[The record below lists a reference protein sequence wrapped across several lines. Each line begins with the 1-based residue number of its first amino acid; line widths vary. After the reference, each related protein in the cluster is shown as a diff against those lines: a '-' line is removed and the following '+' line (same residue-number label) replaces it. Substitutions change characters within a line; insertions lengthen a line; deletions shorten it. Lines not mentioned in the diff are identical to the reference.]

1 MVPAV
6 SPKMQSPIRFFASVL
21 SLFAHTA
28 FPYAS
33 LCAFPEMLP
42 SVNPLD
48 NRTHSSNFPSS
59 KSPPAPRA
67 RSNPTTFVVIKN
79 DRPCVEL
86 SYLDLF
92 RAYHPSTSASSS
104 AFPSPRA
111 SLAAA
116 SSVASVSVAY
126 SSFARDGTARVVIGI
141 ATSVASARRRDVAVE
156 EDAFAREGATAS
168 VAGADIVVVVVV
180 VVAPKIDERV
190 TDDRL
195 LIHRHASTR
204 AREGD
209 MSSARAVREA
219 MRRAASIGATA
230 SETATTTR
238 ASGIHQSFARSIGSR
253 GVPDEYGQPA
263 TGGTSFLGTPKNH
276 RELLEKRPMSPDGF
290 AADGSWSPHY
300 KFPAVALSS
309 ITNRVTG
316 VALTGAMSAGGV
328 IALVGGPEAVPMT
341 IEMFKAHAPFAVM
354 PAKFALSFP
363 FVFHTLGG
371 FRHLVWDTTTK
382 GIDNESAN
390 TSSLV
395 IFSASAAA
403 SAALAAYTW

>member
-1 MVPAV
+1 
-6 SPKMQSPIRFFASVL
+6 
-21 SLFAHTA
+21 
-28 FPYAS
+28 
-33 LCAFPEMLP
+33 
-42 SVNPLD
+42 
-48 NRTHSSNFPSS
+48 
-59 KSPPAPRA
+59 
-67 RSNPTTFVVIKN
+67 
-79 DRPCVEL
+79 
-86 SYLDLF
+86 
-92 RAYHPSTSASSS
+92 
-104 AFPSPRA
+104 
-111 SLAAA
+111 
-116 SSVASVSVAY
+116 
-126 SSFARDGTARVVIGI
+126 
-141 ATSVASARRRDVAVE
+141 
-156 EDAFAREGATAS
+156 
-168 VAGADIVVVVVV
+168 
-180 VVAPKIDERV
+180 
-190 TDDRL
+190 
-195 LIHRHASTR
+195 
-204 AREGD
+204 

-276 RELLEKRPMSPDGF
+276 RELLEKRPMSPDVF

-328 IALVGGPEAVPMT
+328 IALVGGSEAVPMT

>member
-1 MVPAV
+1 M
-6 SPKMQSPIRFFASVL
+6 
-21 SLFAHTA
+21 
-28 FPYAS
+28 
-33 LCAFPEMLP
+33 
-42 SVNPLD
+42 
-48 NRTHSSNFPSS
+48 
-59 KSPPAPRA
+59 
-67 RSNPTTFVVIKN
+67 
-79 DRPCVEL
+79 
-86 SYLDLF
+86 
-92 RAYHPSTSASSS
+92 
-104 AFPSPRA
+104 
-111 SLAAA
+111 
-116 SSVASVSVAY
+116 
-126 SSFARDGTARVVIGI
+126 
-141 ATSVASARRRDVAVE
+141 
-156 EDAFAREGATAS
+156 
-168 VAGADIVVVVVV
+168 
-180 VVAPKIDERV
+180 
-190 TDDRL
+190 
-195 LIHRHASTR
+195 
-204 AREGD
+204 
-209 MSSARAVREA
+209 REA

-230 SETATTTR
+230 SATASATR
-238 ASGIHQSFARSIGSR
+238 ASGFHQSFARSIGSR

-276 RELLEKRPMSPDGF
+276 RELLEKRPMSPDVF

-316 VALTGAMSAGGV
+316 VVLTGAMSAGGV

-390 TSSLV
+390 TSSLA